1 MAGTANIAAASP
13 EPHRRL
19 YLTPVRRE
27 AAWGYGFIG
36 IWLVGFVLFTAG
48 PLIASFIVSFTNYDL
63 GHPDIWSF
71 VGLDNYR
78 LAFNDPNVRQG
89 LLVTFKFGLISIPLT
104 MGASLGVALLVNH
117 RNLTG
122 RPLFRT
128 LFFMPIQIPLVAGT
142 LVWLG
147 FLNTNTGWL
156 NGILGMVGITGPD
169 WINSDPWILA
179 SLSLIGLWAIGNF
192 MIINIA
198 GLQSVP
204 TELYE
209 AVRIDGASRWQAF
222 RRITIPLMSPVLLY
236 DLVISLI
243 GASQY
248 FTQAYVLSNGRGEP
262 NNATLFINLD
272 LYREAFSYNHM
283 GYASA
288 IAWILFAIVLVIALI
303 IFAYARD
310 RVYYAGGDR

>member
-1 MAGTANIAAASP
+1 MAGTAHIAASSP
-13 EPHRRL
+13 NRHRRL
-19 YLTPVRRE
+19 EMTPSRRE

-36 IWLVGFVLFTAG
+36 IWLIGFVIFTAG
-48 PLIASFIVSFTNYDL
+48 PLLASFLISFTNFDL
-63 GHPDIWSF
+63 GHPETWSF

-78 LAFNDPNVRQG
+78 TAFSDPNVRQG
-89 LLVTFKFGLISIPLT
+89 LLVTLKFGLIAIPLT

-117 RNLTG
+117 QNLAG

-156 NGILGMVGITGPD
+156 NGILGMVGIKGPD
-169 WINSDPWILA
+169 WINTDPTILA

-198 GLQSVP
+198 GLQSIP

-209 AVRIDGASRWQAF
+209 AAKIDGATGWKAF
-222 RRITIPLMSPVLLY
+222 RRITIPLLSPVLLY

-288 IAWILFAIVLVIALI
+288 IAWILFAIVLVIALL

-310 RVYYAGGDR
+310 RVYYAGADR

>member
-1 MAGTANIAAASP
+1 MAGTANIAAAQ
-13 EPHRRL
+13 PHRRL
-19 YLTPVRRE
+19 DMTPSRRE
-27 AAWGYGFIG
+27 AAWGYAFIG
-36 IWLVGFVLFTAG
+36 LWLIGFVIFTAG
-48 PLIASFIVSFTNYDL
+48 PLIASFVISFTNYDL
-63 GHPDIWSF
+63 GHPETWMF
-71 VGLDNYR
+71 VGLDNYK
-78 LAFNDPNVRQG
+78 LAINDPNVRQG
-89 LLVTFKFGLISIPLT
+89 LLVTLKFGLISIPLT

-156 NGILGMVGITGPD
+156 NAFLGMFGITGPD

-209 AVRIDGASRWQAF
+209 AVRIDGANRWQAF

-248 FTQAYVLSNGRGEP
+248 FTQAYVLSNGRGDP

-310 RVYYAGGDR
+310 HVYYAGADR

>member
-1 MAGTANIAAASP
+1 MAGTANIAVASP
-13 EPHRRL
+13 HPHRRWEM
-19 YLTPVRRE
+19 TPSRRE
-27 AAWGYGFIG
+27 AAWGFAFIG
-36 IWLVGFVLFTAG
+36 IWLVGFFIFTAG
-48 PLIASFIVSFTNYDL
+48 PLLASFLISFTNFDL
-63 GHPDIWSF
+63 GHPETWAF

-78 LAFNDPNVRQG
+78 LALADPNVQTG
-89 LLVTFKFGLISIPLT
+89 LLVTLKFGLLSIPLT
-104 MGASLGVALLVNH
+104 VGASLGVALLVNH
-117 RNLTG
+117 QKLAG

-156 NGILGMVGITGPD
+156 NGFLGMFGLSPD
-169 WINSDPWILA
+169 WINNNPTIYA

-209 AVRIDGASRWQAF
+209 AAKIDGASAWKTF
-222 RRITIPLMSPVLLY
+222 RRLTIPLMSPVLLY

-248 FTQAYVLSNGRGEP
+248 FTQAYVLSNGRGDP

-288 IAWILFAIVLVIALI
+288 IAWILFAIVLMIALI

-310 RVYYAGGDR
+310 RVYYAGADR